1 MTRPRIRLIRRTTPR
16 FTQIVA
22 PADAVNETMRVSGMG
37 PEQRAARK
45 DAVREQMQMKD
56 QQAKAQAQ
64 AQKRSRK
71 LYRARKRA
79 QAQASGQFDPTI
91 LMTDAQI
98 DNEIKRGRQ
107 QAEWQANQPQFRQG
121 YDEPRVDTERL
132 ADQYATVSNFYASL
146 GSPNMMPMS
155 TAQVQANPQVAVQQL
170 DFGLNNPALELM
182 QMSVPVG
189 TGTWVGPTV
198 RQAATTAFKG
208 SMQTA
213 KPLVTRVVQ
222 GTGQAVKAGG
232 QALARNAP
240 RIAGDL
246 VVMGV
251 PTAAS
256 AADFGNEDPNAQG
269 EEQGGSAMPW
279 IIGAGALIGGAALWN
294 RFRKGTTTPK
304 WFTWWERNPN
314 AVAADARFNTLS
326 GRYNTAFKAGDQAA
340 MDALKTELGKS
351 PKQTITQG
359 TGKRAK
365 TVDNP
370 DFISNTDLGTM
381 IQNRTYPQTEGFIIE
396 PKGARF
402 WRGVRNWGLRLPIYS
417 TVAGNIGHGIY
428 NWMSPEPSN
437 DLPTAEEYAPTYQ
450 ETDSAVEETVPGDTV
465 VAIPREAQP
474 DTTKVTPVQGGIVW
488 STQQ

>member
-1 MTRPRIRLIRRTTPR
+1 MAEPRIKLTRRTTPR
-16 FTQIVA
+16 FPQIVA

-37 PEQRAARK
+37 PEQMAAREA
-45 DAVREQMQMKD
+45 AVRGQMQMKE

-64 AQKRSRK
+64 AQQRNRK
-71 LYRARKRA
+71 SYRARKQA

-98 DNEIKRGRQ
+98 DKEIERERQ

-121 YDEPRVDTERL
+121 YDRPRVDTQRL

-146 GSPNMMPMS
+146 GSPNMMPMN
-155 TAQVQANPQVAVQQL
+155 TAQVQANPTVAAQQL
-170 DFGLNNPALELM
+170 DFGLNNPALTALQIATPMGE
-182 QMSVPVG
+182 G
-189 TGTWVGPTV
+189 TGAFG
-198 RQAATTAFKG
+198 AAKTAFQG
-208 SMQTA
+208 SMRTA
-213 KPLVTRVVQ
+213 APLATKVVQ

-232 QALARNAP
+232 KAVAQNAP
-240 RIAGDL
+240 KVAGNIA
-246 VVMGV
+246 VMSV
-251 PTAAS
+251 PTAAA

-269 EEQGGSAMPW
+269 GEQGGSAMPW
-279 IIGAGALIGGAALWN
+279 IIGAGATIGGAALWN

-351 PKQTITQG
+351 PQQTIIQG
-359 TGKRAK
+359 TG
-365 TVDNP
+365 P
-370 DFISNTDLGTM
+370 DFISNTDLGVM
-381 IQNRTYPQTEGFIIE
+381 IQNRAYPQTEGFIIE
-396 PKGARF
+396 PKGAGF
-402 WRGVRNWGLRLPIYS
+402 WRGARNWGLRFPAYS
-417 TVAGNIGHGIY
+417 TVAGNIGQGVY
-428 NWMSPEPSN
+428 NWMSSGPSN
-437 DLPTAEEYAPTYQ
+437 DLPTAEQFAPTYQ
-450 ETDSAVEETVPGDTV
+450 ETDSAVEGTVPSDTV
-465 VAIPREAQP
+465 VATPRAAQP